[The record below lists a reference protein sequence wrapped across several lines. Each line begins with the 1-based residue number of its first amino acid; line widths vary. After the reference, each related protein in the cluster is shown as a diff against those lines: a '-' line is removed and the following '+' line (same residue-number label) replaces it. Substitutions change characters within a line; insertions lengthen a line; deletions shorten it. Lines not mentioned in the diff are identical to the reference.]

1 MHIAFIDK
9 NLSHLKITLRTVLHL
24 HILHLQNMS
33 QEEIL
38 SVYFCF
44 IFMAYF

>member
-1 MHIAFIDK
+1 MHIAFLDK
-9 NLSHLKITLRTVLHL
+9 NLSHRKIILRTFLHL
-24 HILHLQNMS
+24 YVLHLQNMS

-38 SVYFCF
+38 SMYFCF